1 MICGSLAYYVELSPY
16 SWISSLC
23 GTWYFIPL
31 IAVILSALLV
41 SEIPMFAMKFGKGLE
56 ADNKTKMLR
65 TGFLSGTICII
76 VAVFVLGANW
86 SLVVL
91 FMFLYYLLLNLAVY
105 AADFKRK

>member
-1 MICGSLAYYVELSPY
+1 
-16 SWISSLC
+16 
-23 GTWYFIPL
+23 
-31 IAVILSALLV
+31 
-41 SEIPMFAMKFGKGLE
+41 MKFGKGLE

-65 TGFLSGTICII
+65 TGFLSGTVCII

-105 AADFKRK
+105 AVDFKRK